1 MTASSSTTMLA
12 MGVGAGGTAEYAG

>member
-12 MGVGAGGTAEYAG
+12 MGVGAGGAAEYAR